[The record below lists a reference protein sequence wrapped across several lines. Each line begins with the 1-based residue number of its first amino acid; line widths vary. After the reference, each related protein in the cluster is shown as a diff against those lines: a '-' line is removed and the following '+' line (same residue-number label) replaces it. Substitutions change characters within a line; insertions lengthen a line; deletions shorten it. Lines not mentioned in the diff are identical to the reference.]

1 MFTPLLVA
9 QIIVFGFAMWFG
21 QYLLARDASKAGL
34 RYAGFGLVAYAL
46 GLGLDVL
53 AGPSIT
59 PTLALTV
66 ARLRWPLLFLPAL
79 FWFGATVYLLPEAMP
94 IRARLL
100 ALLDYGLMSLLTA
113 LYLLAFVSD
122 VPVTGG
128 PIYWLLVAGV
138 GALMLM
144 ALFFAWQAYRSGLPK
159 RPLSL
164 ALAASLFFGLGMGM
178 ILLPAFGWLSP
189 EVALVAIGF
198 DLMVLGVAIV
208 ALDAFD
214 EGQALLP
221 DFLRSLGFSAFAAL
235 LFGGQAVMMML
246 INERITPTM
255 LALLLALMT
264 TAIATQTFADP
275 LQNALDRLI
284 FARFP
289 QRGRERANLRA
300 AASAVSRVDDSHDLL
315 LMDEQ
320 DFTRLTRRALSHFGD
335 LNRLA
340 ASPLTRLP
348 LVDARLDNG
357 DSTLERAAELKAILA
372 DSITRMKPRD
382 GNDFGTSD
390 EWRYYNAL
398 YFPYVA
404 GLKPYS
410 RRADYDDLDP
420 VTQDALDWFQT
431 YVPERT
437 LYNWQNAAAKLVAQ
451 DLREQMQIEAR
462 AMG

>member
-1 MFTPLLVA
+1 MFPPLLIA
-9 QIIVFGFAMWFG
+9 QLIVYGFAMWFG

-46 GLGLDVL
+46 GLALDVL
-53 AGPSIT
+53 IGADIDPA
-59 PTLALTV
+59 LALTLT
-66 ARLRWPLLFLPAL
+66 RLRWPLLFLPAL
-79 FWFGATVYLLPEAMP
+79 FWFGATVSLLPDTMP
-94 IRARLL
+94 VRARLL
-100 ALLDYGLMSLLTA
+100 ALLDYGLVTLLTL
-113 LYLLAFVSD
+113 LYILAFVTEA
-122 VPVTGG
+122 PVTGG
-128 PIYWLLVAGV
+128 PIYWLLGV
-138 GALMLM
+138 GIGALLLV
-144 ALFFAWQAYRSGLPK
+144 ALYFAWQAYRSGQPK

-178 ILLPAFGWLSP
+178 ILLPTFEWLTP
-189 EVALVAIGF
+189 EAALVAIGF
-198 DLMVLGVAIV
+198 DLMLLGVALV

-214 EGQALLP
+214 EGEALLP
-221 DFLRSLGFSAFAAL
+221 DFLRSLGFAAFAAL
-235 LFGGQAVMMML
+235 LFGGQAVLIML
-246 INERITPTM
+246 INERVTPEM

-289 QRGRERANLRA
+289 RRGRERATLRA
-300 AASAVSRVDDSHDLL
+300 AASAVSRVDDGLDLL
-315 LMDEQ
+315 RMHDK

-340 ASPLTRLP
+340 ASPLTRMP

-357 DSTLERAAELKAILA
+357 DSTLERAAELKAILT

-382 GNDFGTSD
+382 GQAFGTSD

-398 YFPYVA
+398 YFPYVV

-420 VTQDALDWFQT
+420 VAREALDWFQT

-437 LYNWQNAAAKLVAQ
+437 LYNWQTAAARLVAQ
-451 DLREQMQIEAR
+451 DLREQMQIAAR